1 MGDMFSDDSKRLG
14 KHLSNMMMV
23 WPISSIFCPIISGY
37 LTSAFGIRVPL
48 AIATAMYVA
57 NFFVTMLPSET
68 LSAGKRKPFQIG
80 MGTSPLTAV
89 KLFTSGKRLRA
100 LGFLKLVDRYDLL
113 LATCDL
119 LLRPTWL

>member
-14 KHLSNMMMV
+14 QHLSNMMMV

-48 AIATAMYVA
+48 GIATAMYVT
-57 NFFVTMLPSET
+57 NFFVCQLPKET
-68 LSAGKRKPFQIG
+68 LCAAKRKPFKIG

-89 KLFTSGKRLRA
+89 KLFTSGERLRA
-100 LGFLKLVDRYDLL
+100 LGFLKLVDR
-113 LATCDL
+113 
-119 LLRPTWL
+119 